1 MPSGSP
7 QSGVGRVIADR
18 YLLLNRLGSGGMGH
32 VWLAHDQR
40 LACEVALKEIVF
52 RSPAEAGQ
60 ERTAR
65 VARARAEARHAAGL
79 RGHPHVVTVHDV
91 LEHEGLPW
99 IVMEYV
105 AGALDLRDLVRRR
118 GPLAPAE
125 CARIGLA
132 VLDALTAGHERG
144 IMHRDVKPAN
154 ILLAPD
160 RTGAAYTRV
169 LLTDYGISVQ
179 PDAGETRYTLTSALV
194 GTPGYLAPE
203 RATGGQ
209 PTASADL
216 FSLGCTLYFGVEGC
230 GPFERDTHLAEVT
243 AVVLEE
249 PRPPVRAGALEP
261 VLAAMLAKDPGQRIT
276 AEDTEAAL
284 SAIVTPQPHPRTQF
298 DLGSQPPWAEAGW
311 TTETGYPRQGPGAAP
326 GGNGTSGAYGPGG
339 TGSGAGSAPT
349 SPPPGATAGTA
360 GQGTP
365 SEPGPVRGP
374 TAGPS
379 SQGPNAAPYAYD
391 PNAPSYGQE
400 PGAPRPGPAP
410 TASPYGQ
417 SPAAAPYAHDPT
429 PPPYGQNPA
438 ATPYGHSPDAPS
450 HGQNPA
456 APPYSHDSTAP
467 SYGQNPAA
475 PPYGQGLGASSY
487 GSDGIGRPAGAA
499 FRDGGFRSGRR
510 RRRRPRVLRAF
521 IAFALGLVLAL
532 GGVWYAV
539 AHLPPGGGDAKPY
552 GAAVALAAP
561 LKDGDCVVA
570 DWPGAAF
577 QGTPKLAVDPTCAEK
592 VPDGQVMAVVAATSA
607 DAARQHGPAACEQR
621 TQEIREKLADV
632 RGYAV
637 VPTRA
642 GFEAAGRRTACL
654 VLGAHG
660 AVYGPLDRHRT
671 LGMWFVDTANMQKRD
686 CLDAPSLRRAQ
697 LVSCTGPHDQQVLGF
712 TRLGAGTT
720 LKNAAAQSDAA
731 CARDVP
737 PAQYGYD
744 PGVYEA
750 ASWAAKG
757 AWQSGTHVVVCS
769 VQRQNGGTMEG
780 TEP

>member
-7 QSGVGRVIADR
+7 QSGVGRVIAGR

-160 RTGAAYTRV
+160 RTGAAYARV

-203 RATGGQ
+203 RATGGP
-209 PTASADL
+209 PTATADL

-311 TTETGYPRQGPGAAP
+311 TTETGYPGHGPGAGP

-339 TGSGAGSAPT
+339 TGSGAGSAPG

-360 GQGTP
+360 GRGTP

-374 TAGPS
+374 AAGPS
-379 SQGPNAAPYAYD
+379 GQDPNAAPYAHD
-391 PNAPSYGQE
+391 PATPSYGQE
-400 PGAPRPGPAP
+400 PGAPRPGPGPTASPYGRSPTAPSYGQSPAATPYAHDP

-417 SPAAAPYAHDPT
+417 SPAATRTARPQCLLVRFGCHR
-429 PPPYGQNPA
+429 PA
-438 ATPYGHSPDAPS
+438 RRSGVRCRWFRFRSAASQAPS
-450 HGQNPA
+450 C
-456 APPYSHDSTAP
+456 P
-467 SYGQNPAA
+467 SVRHRLHPRPRPRAGRCLVR
-475 PPYGQGLGASSY
+475 GGAS
-487 GSDGIGRPAGAA
+487 AA
-499 FRDGGFRSGRR
+499 RR
-510 RRRRPRVLRAF
+510 RRREALRSGRGPRRAAQGRRLRRRRLARRRLPGHAEAGRGPDLRREGAGRP
-521 IAFALGLVLAL
+521 GH
-532 GGVWYAV
+532 GGRR
-539 AHLPPGGGDAKPY
+539 GDVRRG
-552 GAAVALAAP
+552 GAAARSGRVRAAHA
-561 LKDGDCVVA
+561 GD
-570 DWPGAAF
+570 PG
-577 QGTPKLAVDPTCAEK
+577 E
-592 VPDGQVMAVVAATSA
+592 
-607 DAARQHGPAACEQR
+607 AR
-621 TQEIREKLADV
+621 
-632 RGYAV
+632 
-637 VPTRA
+637 
-642 GFEAAGRRTACL
+642 
-654 VLGAHG
+654 
-660 AVYGPLDRHRT
+660 
-671 LGMWFVDTANMQKRD
+671 
-686 CLDAPSLRRAQ
+686 RRAQ
-697 LVSCTGPHDQQVLGF
+697 LRRGADAGGIRGGRAAH
-712 TRLGAGTT
+712 RLSGAGRARCGVR
-720 LKNAAAQSDAA
+720 AARPSPH
-731 CARDVP
+731 ARHVVRGHGEHAEAGLSGRP
-737 PAQYGYD
+737 FPPQGPAGLLCRTARSASARLHPAQRRHH
-744 PGVYEA
+744 P
-750 ASWAAKG
+750 
-757 AWQSGTHVVVCS
+757 
-769 VQRQNGGTMEG
+769 
-780 TEP
+780 